1 MKYKIRHP
9 ILVDAIPKGHRTR
22 QLVAAM
28 TESVFDIPELRLDI
42 DANRA
47 VSFETSKADRAK
59 GAPDRTDLL
68 AAEGGLF
75 TPVWARE
82 GIVNGIV
89 QTRSGVFI
97 SRRLASAAAEAVRRE
112 ARAVAS
118 RDPAPK
124 LVFTRDGG
132 ATAAKEDKVSDK
144 EMLKQPPLES
154 LSDGTI
160 DHAALRDGL
169 AAIRAAVASE
179 FVIVDQIFCRR
190 VTEPFYAV
198 VGKRSTG
205 GELQLCF
212 RDVPAGMMAA
222 FRLGRLDEARAFMG
236 RLGEGGNQSALPIVE
251 GPGAHSELDDAA
263 LSVANAAWKALM
275 AFKSCYHHEYQSKQ
289 VVRSLMFETPLEHLT
304 VARKLNDLI
313 ESRNIFSLASEA
325 ERIVPILEEI
335 VSFGENSQFV
345 TRDWLEPMGF
355 PMELVVDLW
364 NNQSID
370 IDIAPRATT
379 SGPR

>member
-1 MKYKIRHP
+1 MKFKVKHP

-42 DANRA
+42 DATRA

-59 GAPDRTDLL
+59 GAPDRTNLL

-75 TPVWARE
+75 APVWASE

-89 QTRSGVFI
+89 QTTSGILI
-97 SRRLASAAAEAVRRE
+97 SRRLASAAVEAVRRE
-112 ARAVAS
+112 ARAAAS
-118 RDPAPK
+118 GDPAPK
-124 LVFTRDGG
+124 MVFTRDGG
-132 ATAAKEDKVSDK
+132 TPAAKEDKVSDK
-144 EMLKQPPLES
+144 EFLKQPPLES
-154 LSDGTI
+154 LSNGTI
-160 DHAALRDGL
+160 DHEALRDGL

-179 FVIVDQIFCRR
+179 FVIVDKTFCRR
-190 VTEPFYAV
+190 VTEPFYAI

-205 GELQLCF
+205 GDLKLCF
-212 RDVPAGMMAA
+212 GDVPAGMMAA
-222 FRLGRLDEARAFMG
+222 FRLGRLDEARAFMD
-236 RLGEGGNQSALPIVE
+236 RLGEGGNQSSLSIVE
-251 GPGAHSELDDAA
+251 GPGAHSELDDVA
-263 LSVANAAWKALM
+263 LSVANAARMALM

-289 VVRSLMFETPLEHLT
+289 IVQSLMFETPLEHLT
-304 VARKLNDLI
+304 VARKLNDI
-313 ESRNIFSLASEA
+313 VGSRNVFSLASEA
-325 ERIVPILEEI
+325 ERIAPILEEI
-335 VSFGENSQFV
+335 VSFGEGSQFV
-345 TRDWLEPMGF
+345 MREWKEPIGF